1 MNRIN
6 MTKYGF
12 VRWPEEDFSDDG
24 NRFTAYRAG
33 KTVRVSKLVS
43 DGQAY
48 LSISSECGKGTLPF
62 EVYSKL
68 PYYNDANWRWN
79 GVPVAGL
86 TDKDLEDFYNACL
99 AYEREYEEA
108 EAAIKYPTLEE
119 IREKA
124 VKLTAK
130 SLLELSKI
138 EMLLGKYGLEAAAKF
153 STYEWKQVQ
162 EYIKHLQADV
172 VRFDPEAFPETIVG
186 KSYSFDFVKPEYNM
200 EESYW
205 FTWLKDLFKKYCMTV

>member
-1 MNRIN
+1 MKRIN
-6 MTKYGF
+6 LVKFGF
-12 VRWPEEDFSDDG
+12 VRTPEEDFIDDCS
-24 NRFTAYRAG
+24 RFTCYRAG

-153 STYEWKQVQ
+153 SAYEWKQVQ

-205 FTWLKDLFKKYCMTV
+205 FTWLRDLFKKYCMTV

>member
-1 MNRIN
+1 MKRIN
-6 MTKYGF
+6 LVKFGF
-12 VRWPEEDFSDDG
+12 VRTPEEDFIDDSS
-24 NRFTAYRAG
+24 RFTCYRAG

-138 EMLLGKYGLEAAAKF
+138 EMLLSKYGLEAAAKF

-205 FTWLKDLFKKYCMTV
+205 FTYLRDLFKKYCMTA

>member
-1 MNRIN
+1 MKRIEL
-6 MTKYGF
+6 TKFGF

-24 NRFTAYRAG
+24 NRFLAYRAG

-119 IREKA
+119 IKEKA
-124 VKLTAK
+124 CKVVSKR
-130 SLLELSKI
+130 LLEISKI
-138 EMLLGKYGLEAAAKF
+138 EILLAKYTREAIMKF
-153 STYEWKQVQ
+153 SSYEWKQVQ
-162 EYIKHLQADV
+162 EYLRYLIADV
-172 VRFDPEAFPETIVG
+172 QRFYPEAFPETIVG
-186 KSYSFDFVKPEYNM
+186 KSHSFDFVKPEAYM

-205 FTWLKDLFKKYCMTV
+205 FTSLKDLFKKYCMI